1 MDVEASVC
9 VCEGHSEFEYF
20 ILVSGYFFF
29 YFARVQNILKLGFNR
44 KVKW

>member
-9 VCEGHSEFEYF
+9 ICEGHSEFEYF

-29 YFARVQNILKLGFNR
+29 LFRPRTKYFKAGF
-44 KVKW
+44 